1 MEGQLILFCGIIK
14 NTITNLIFKWV
25 AVTWKDM
32 MDHLMLNDKISK
44 SLKAK
49 KLLSER
55 GHGEVVKDFKIKY
68 ALPSGG
74 FFH

>member
-1 MEGQLILFCGIIK
+1 
-14 NTITNLIFKWV
+14 
-25 AVTWKDM
+25 M

-68 ALPSGG
+68 SLPSGG

>member
-1 MEGQLILFCGIIK
+1 
-14 NTITNLIFKWV
+14 
-25 AVTWKDM
+25 M
-32 MDHLMLNDKISK
+32 MDHLTLNHKISK

-49 KLLSER
+49 KLLSEG
-55 GHGEVVKDFKIKY
+55 GHGEVVKDFEIKY

>member
-1 MEGQLILFCGIIK
+1 
-14 NTITNLIFKWV
+14 
-25 AVTWKDM
+25 M
-32 MDHLMLNDKISK
+32 MDHLMLNEKISK

>member
-1 MEGQLILFCGIIK
+1 
-14 NTITNLIFKWV
+14 
-25 AVTWKDM
+25 M

-55 GHGEVVKDFKIKY
+55 GHGEVVKDFKVEILK
-68 ALPSGG
+68 SKQ
-74 FFH
+74 